1 MVKILFRLELMKKIG
16 KPIKQR
22 RIMKAKYL
30 YLAMMSLVLSFGFTA
45 CSSDDNDKPAPTP
58 TAKSEITFDKDTV
71 IVGVG
76 ESATFNITSGGGD
89 YKIINENPDIASG
102 TVSGSAVSVASVKK
116 GITGL
121 VVSDAQGNYKR
132 IMVKSMYFKMS
143 LNKEAVEI
151 GMKLGHTTG
160 AAATVTVTAGNGNYT
175 AVSAD
180 EKIVK
185 VAGIADSVITLN
197 GVAEGTTT
205 VTITDMMGLTKTV
218 NVTVKTTTIPYTD
231 EEKQALMD
239 NNSSIL
245 AWDSNSSYS
254 DWGTFSTQI
263 ENNQQEVYWDAYGYY
278 FIKVYFDGDLTVG
291 KKTNGQVSVK
301 LSWGDDPAAYSPVDV
316 EIIKN
321 DGKKVWG
328 VMSSIIDNYLWYGHF
343 CVPISN

>member
-1 MVKILFRLELMKKIG
+1 
-16 KPIKQR
+16 
-22 RIMKAKYL
+22 MKAKYL

-45 CSSDDNDKPAPTP
+45 CSSDDNDNPTP
-58 TAKSEITFDKDTV
+58 TPTNKSEMAFDKDTV
-71 IVGVG
+71 KVGVG

-116 GITGL
+116 GITGI

-132 IMVKSMYFKMS
+132 IIVKSMYFKMS
-143 LNKEAVEI
+143 LNKEAVEV
-151 GMKLGHTTG
+151 GMKLGHTTD
-160 AAATVTVTAGNGNYT
+160 ATATVTVTGGNGNYT

-231 EEKQALMD
+231 EEKQAQMLD
-239 NNSSIL
+239 ETNVFN
-245 AWDSNSSYS
+245 WDSGNSNE
-254 DWGTFSTQI
+254 WGTFSTQI
-263 ENNQQEVYWDAYGYY
+263 ENNQQEVYWDYYGYY
-278 FIKVYFDGDLTVG
+278 FMKVYFDGDLTVG
-291 KKTNGQVSVK
+291 KKTNGKVSAK
-301 LSWGDDPAAYSPVDV
+301 LSWGEDPATYSPVDV

-343 CVPISN
+343 CIPISN

>member
-1 MVKILFRLELMKKIG
+1 MKKIG

-30 YLAMMSLVLSFGFTA
+30 YLAMMSLALSFGFNA

-58 TAKSEITFDKDTV
+58 TAKSEMTFDKDTV

-89 YKIINENPDIASG
+89 YKIINENPEIASG
-102 TVSGSAVSVASVKK
+102 TISGSAVTVASVKK

-121 VVSDAQGNYKR
+121 VISDAQGNYKR
-132 IMVKSMYFKMS
+132 IMVKSMYFKMA

-160 AAATVTVTAGNGNYT
+160 ATAIVAVTAGNGNYT

-197 GVAEGTTT
+197 GVAEGTTS

-218 NVTVKTTTIPYTD
+218 NVTVKTTTIPYD
-231 EEKQALMD
+231 DDEKQAQMAD
-239 NNSSIL
+239 NTSII
-245 AWDSNSSYS
+245 AWDSNTSYS
-254 DWGTFSTQI
+254 YWGTFSTQI
-263 ENNQQEVYWDAYGYY
+263 ENNQQEVYWDASGYY
-278 FIKVYFDGDLTVG
+278 FLKVYFDGDLTVG
-291 KKTNGQVSVK
+291 KKANGKVVAK
-301 LSWGDDPAAYSPVDV
+301 FSWDDDSATTYSPVDV
-316 EIIKN
+316 EVIKN
-321 DGKKVWG
+321 DGKNVWG
-328 VMSSIIDNYLWYGHF
+328 IMSTVIDKYLWYGHF
-343 CVPISN
+343 CVPL